1 MEKPMTAIASRSQLR
16 MSFLR
21 YALFTVP
28 AILLLGTIS
37 GRISGSGYGNAW
49 FDALQKPAFMPPGWV
64 FGVAWTLL
72 YILLGLA
79 LALILHARGARGRG
93 LALGLFGVQLLLNFL
108 WSPIFFA
115 YHEVGAALWTIAAI
129 ILISAMTAALF
140 WRIRRSA
147 GLLMLPYIAWL
158 CFAAALN
165 WQIGALN
172 PGAAE
177 LAPGASTPDIA
188 L

>member
-1 MEKPMTAIASRSQLR
+1 MTALASKSQLR

-28 AILLLGTIS
+28 AILLLGSVS

-49 FDALQKPAFMPPGWV
+49 FDALEKPAIMPPGWM
-64 FGVAWTLL
+64 FGVAWTIL
-72 YILLGLA
+72 YVLLGLS

-93 LALGLFGVQLLLNFL
+93 PAVALFVAQLLLNFA

-115 YHEVGAALWTIAAI
+115 YHEVGAAFWTIVAM
-129 ILISAMTAALF
+129 ILLSAVTALLF
-140 WRIRRSA
+140 WRIRRTA
-147 GLLMLPYIAWL
+147 ALLMLPYLGWL
-158 CFAAALN
+158 CFAALLT

-172 PGAAE
+172 PRAAE
-177 LAPGASTPDIA
+177 LAPEGSTTDIA

>member
-1 MEKPMTAIASRSQLR
+1 

-37 GRISGSGYGNAW
+37 GRISQSGYGNAW
-49 FDALQKPAFMPPGWV
+49 FDALRKPEIMPPGWV
-64 FGVAWTLL
+64 FGAAWTAL
-72 YILLGLA
+72 YILLGFA
-79 LALILHARGARGRG
+79 VALILHARGARGRG
-93 LALGLFGVQLLLNFL
+93 LALGLFALQLVLNYA

-115 YHEVGAALWTIAAI
+115 YHAVDTAFWTIAAM
-129 ILISAMTAALF
+129 LAISAVTAVLF

-147 GLLMLPYIAWL
+147 GLLMLPYLAWL
-158 CFAAALN
+158 CFAALLTF
-165 WQIGALN
+165 QIGALN
-172 PGAAE
+172 PGASE
-177 LAPGASTPDIA
+177 LAPAGSTTDIA

>member
-1 MEKPMTAIASRSQLR
+1 MTAIASKSQLR

-28 AILLLGTIS
+28 AILLLGTVS
-37 GRISGSGYGNAW
+37 GRISGSGYGNGW
-49 FDALQKPAFMPPGWV
+49 FDALEKPAIMPPGWA
-64 FGVAWTLL
+64 FGVAWTIL
-72 YILLGLA
+72 YVLLGLA
-79 LALILHARGARGRG
+79 LALVLHARGARGRG
-93 LALGLFGVQLLLNFL
+93 LALALFVAQLLLNFA

-115 YHEVGAALWTIAAI
+115 YHEVGAAFWTIVAMIA
-129 ILISAMTAALF
+129 ISAVTALLF

-147 GLLMLPYIAWL
+147 ALLMLPYLAWL
-158 CFAAALN
+158 AFAATLT
-165 WQIGALN
+165 WQIDALN

-177 LAPGASTPDIA
+177 LAPEGSTTDIA

>member
-1 MEKPMTAIASRSQLR
+1 MTALASKSQLW

-28 AILLLGTIS
+28 LLVLLGAVS
-37 GRISGSGYGNAW
+37 GRMANSGYGNPW
-49 FDALQKPAFMPPGWV
+49 FDALQKPAIMPPGWV
-64 FGVAWTLL
+64 FGAAWTLL
-72 YILLGLA
+72 YILLGLS

-93 LALGLFGVQLLLNFL
+93 PALALFVLQLVLNYA

-115 YHEVGAALWTIAAI
+115 YHEVGVAFWTIFAM
-129 ILISAMTAALF
+129 ILISAVTAFLF
-140 WRIRRSA
+140 WRIRRTA
-147 GLLMLPYIAWL
+147 ALLMLPYLAWL
-158 CFAAALN
+158 AFAALLT

-177 LAPGASTPDIA
+177 LAPEGSTTDIA

>member
-1 MEKPMTAIASRSQLR
+1 

-28 AILLLGTIS
+28 LVLLLGTVS

-49 FDALQKPAFMPPGWV
+49 FDALQKPAIMPPGWV
-64 FGVAWTLL
+64 FGAAWTTL
-72 YILLGLA
+72 YILLGFA
-79 LALILHARGARGRG
+79 VALILHARGARGRA
-93 LALGLFGVQLLLNFL
+93 LALGLFVLQLLINYA

-115 YHEVGAALWTIAAI
+115 YHEVDAAFWAILAMIA
-129 ILISAMTAALF
+129 ISSVTAVLF

-147 GLLMLPYIAWL
+147 GLLMLPYLAWL
-158 CFAAALN
+158 CFAAVLT

-177 LAPGASTPDIA
+177 LAPGAATTDIA

>member
-1 MEKPMTAIASRSQLR
+1 MTALASRSQLR

-28 AILLLGTIS
+28 LVLLLGTVS
-37 GRISGSGYGNAW
+37 GRIANSGYGNAW
-49 FDALQKPAFMPPGWV
+49 FDALRKPAIMPPGWV
-64 FGVAWTLL
+64 FGAAWTIL
-72 YILLGLA
+72 YIFLGLA
-79 LALILHARGARGRG
+79 LALVLHARGARGRG
-93 LALGLFGVQLLLNFL
+93 LALGLFVLQLILNYA

-115 YHEVGAALWTIAAI
+115 YHEVDLAFWTILAMIA
-129 ILISAMTAALF
+129 ISAVTASLF

-147 GLLMLPYIAWL
+147 GLLMLPYLAWL
-158 CFAAALN
+158 CFAATLT

-177 LAPGASTPDIA
+177 LAPGGSTTDIA

>member
-1 MEKPMTAIASRSQLR
+1 MTALASKSQLR

-37 GRISGSGYGNAW
+37 GAISNSGYGNAW
-49 FDALQKPAFMPPGWV
+49 FDALRKPEIMPPGWV
-64 FGVAWTLL
+64 FGAAWTLL

-79 LALILHARGARGRG
+79 VALILHARGAHGRG
-93 LALGLFGVQLLLNFL
+93 PALALFVLQLLLNYA

-115 YHEVGAALWTIAAI
+115 YHEVGAAFWTIAAMI
-129 ILISAMTAALF
+129 GISAVTAVLF

-147 GLLMLPYIAWL
+147 GLLMLPYLGWL
-158 CFAAALN
+158 CFAATLT

-172 PGAAE
+172 PKAAE
-177 LAPGASTPDIA
+177 LAPEASTPDIA